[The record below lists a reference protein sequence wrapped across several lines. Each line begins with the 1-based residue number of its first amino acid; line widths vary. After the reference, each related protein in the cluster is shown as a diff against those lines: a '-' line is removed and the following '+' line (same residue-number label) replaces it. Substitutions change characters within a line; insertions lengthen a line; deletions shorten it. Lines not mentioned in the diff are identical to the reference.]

1 MRSLRFVPASV
12 FVATAF
18 VATAFVA
25 TAARAQDPHAG
36 HAPPPD
42 PHAGHSAPAAASAPP
57 SHAGHTAAAAST
69 APARPGAAAAAGE
82 AEGPVRMLRAAIDVH
97 PITRPRGEAPRQGEE
112 VELTLRLTDPAT
124 GRPERGLNPSAWVDV
139 RRQAG
144 ATPTRQCQQ
153 RVGALN
159 QSSMMI
165 KHGQISMATPVE
177 DLNGHYVAVLARSPE
192 IAVLDPI
199 KGFGRTKLFAAV
211 TLPGRGADWAA
222 TPDDRLLLVAIPD
235 SGLLSVVDTHEW
247 KVRTSIRVG
256 GSPEKVGVDPAGRFA
271 WVVGGGARPEAV
283 RVDLS
288 TLAVTGRFSVG
299 AGPHVLAF
307 SDDGAFAFVANRA
320 AGTVTVLDAAAPR
333 VAATVRTGPAP
344 VDVAWSARVR
354 AAFVADQAD
363 GTVTVVDPARG
374 AAVGRITFTPG
385 IRSIRFAPEPDAHA
399 GHAMP
404 AGDEGDHLTPGG
416 RLAFVLNPAAGT
428 MDIYDVVARR
438 LVRTLGGSP
447 QADQVAFTGQFAY
460 VRAAGTPSVA
470 MIPLATPTGG
480 ATGPHDYFP
489 AGDQAPGAVGDS
501 LGDVLIAQPGMHD
514 AVYVAN
520 PAEHMIYGY
529 HYMEGMPVPHDGL
542 TTYGF
547 VPRAIRTVSRRLR
560 ETGPG
565 VYATT
570 LRLEDAGDYD
580 LVLRS
585 ASPHVVGCYGFTIA
599 PDPARASRAAL
610 RVELADSART
620 LPVGRAALR
629 FRVAAGTGAPV
640 DGIEDVRVTLA
651 STEGWLQRVVARGA
665 GGGLYVAE
673 FEVPREGLY
682 VAAVDIPSRGVPAN
696 ARGAIYLRAGR

>member
-1 MRSLRFVPASV
+1 MII
-12 FVATAF
+12 AT
-18 VATAFVA
+18 TFVA

-36 HAPPPD
+36 HAPPD
-42 PHAGHSAPAAASAPP
+42 PYAGHSPPAAPPAVTAGPPAGHPMPAQPASSPASTAHAGHEAAAD
-57 SHAGHTAAAAST
+57 
-69 APARPGAAAAAGE
+69 E
-82 AEGPVRMLRAAIDVH
+82 ANAPVRMLRAAIDVH
-97 PITRPRGEAPRQGEE
+97 PVTRPRGEAPRQGEE
-112 VELTLRLTDPAT
+112 VELRLRLTDPAT

-144 ATPTRQCQQ
+144 PTPLGECQQ
-153 RVGALN
+153 RVGSLN

-177 DLNGHYVAVLARSPE
+177 DLNGHYVAVLAKSPE

-199 KGFGRTKLFAAV
+199 KGFGRTMLFAAV

-222 TPDDRLLLVAIPD
+222 TPDDRLLLVAVPD
-235 SGLLSVVDTHEW
+235 SGLLAVVDTHEW
-247 KVRTSIRVG
+247 KVQASVRVG
-256 GSPEKVGVDPAGRFA
+256 GRPAKVGVDPAGRFA
-271 WVVGGGARPEAV
+271 WVVGDGAHPEAV
-283 RVDLS
+283 RVDLN
-288 TLAVTGRFSVG
+288 TLAVAGRFPVG
-299 AGPHVLAF
+299 AGPHFLAF
-307 SDDGAFAFVANRA
+307 SGDGSFVFVTNRA
-320 AGTVTVLDAAAPR
+320 AGTVTVVDAAAPR
-333 VAATVRTGPAP
+333 VAATVHTGDAP

-354 AAFVADQAD
+354 AAFVANQGD

-385 IRSIRFAPEPDAHA
+385 IRTIRFAPEADPHA
-399 GHAMP
+399 GHSMAM
-404 AGDEGDHLTPGG
+404 GDEGDQLAPGG

-438 LVRTLGGSP
+438 LVRTLSGSP
-447 QADQVAFTGQFAY
+447 QADQIAFTAQFAY

-470 MIPLATPTGG
+470 MIPLSAPTGG
-480 ATGPHDYFP
+480 AMGPHDYFP

-560 ETGPG
+560 ETEPG
-565 VYATT
+565 VYAAT

-585 ASPHVVGCYGFTIA
+585 ASPHVVGCYGFSIA
-599 PDPARASRAAL
+599 PDPARAARAAL
-610 RVELADSART
+610 RVEPADAGGT
-620 LPVGRAALR
+620 LPIGRAAVR
-629 FRVAAGTGAPV
+629 FRVTAGTGAPV
-640 DGIEDVRVTLA
+640 DGIDDLRVTLA
-651 STEGWLQRVVARGA
+651 STEGWLQRVVATGA
-665 GGGLYVAE
+665 GGGVYVAE

-682 VAAVDIPSRGVPAN
+682 VAAVDIPSRGVPSN
-696 ARGAIYLRAGR
+696 AHAPVYLRAGR